1 MRTGLF
7 TRIRLFLIVILSAV
21 NVYFGGC
28 WIYSRYIF
36 DYRDMAWKQVSSSF
50 SSNWAFAMDKIEE
63 KTNSVEWMRGAK
75 RKIKE
80 GWEKI
85 TGDLGLSSERMRC
98 QKRMADA
105 RKRIF
110 GKGKQQEASVEK
122 SMGKKEDI
130 NTPGKKELLTQAKKM
145 GLGPR
150 ASELYAGNETTE
162 VMERLRK
169 KDLDF
174 YSLWLL
180 YSFSANFALIISL
193 FFFGARIRLRRG
205 RDYVG
210 LEDD

>member
-1 MRTGLF
+1 MRTSLF
-7 TRIRLFLIVILSAV
+7 TRIRLFLIVILSVV
-21 NVYFGGC
+21 NVYFGGN
-28 WIYSRYIF
+28 WVYSRCIL

-85 TGDLGLSSERMRC
+85 TGDLGLSHERARR

-105 RKRIF
+105 RRGIHRKE
-110 GKGKQQEASVEK
+110 KQQKSYTEDREK
-122 SMGKKEDI
+122 QK
-130 NTPGKKELLTQAKKM
+130 LLVRAKKM

-150 ASELYAGNETTE
+150 ASELYAGSETTE
-162 VMERLRK
+162 VMEILRK

-174 YSLWLL
+174 YSQWLL

-193 FFFGARIRLRRG
+193 FFFGAHIRPRKG
-205 RDYVG
+205 RDYV
-210 LEDD
+210 L